1 MRIALA
7 LCLAVFAACQPR
19 SRSSNP
25 SSSVWSD
32 TLRGVVVVEGSEPG
46 IRVFLNGSAGR
57 TELISSSVRFHQ
69 LAGLEVQVVGRSVA
83 RQFDVRAF
91 RVRAA
96 RGHQA
101 LDGTLRI
108 RDGTIYLS
116 LTDGGERPLRE
127 GRGLFEARVGS
138 RIWLVMSVDGGVAE
152 FGILDNGK
160 D

>member
-7 LCLAVFAACQPR
+7 LGVAVFAACQPR
-19 SRSSNP
+19 SRSSNL
-25 SSSVWSD
+25 SSGFGPD
-32 TLRGVVVVEGSEPG
+32 TLRGVVVIEGSEPG
-46 IRVFLNGSAGR
+46 IHVFLDGSTGR
-57 TELISSSVRFHQ
+57 TELISSSVRFYK

-83 RQFDVRAF
+83 RQFDVRDF
-91 RVRAA
+91 RVRGA
-96 RGHQA
+96 RGHPA

-116 LTDGGERPLRE
+116 LTDGGERPLHE
-127 GRGLFEARVGS
+127 GRALFEAHVGS
-138 RIWLVMSVDGGVAE
+138 RIWLVMSDDGGVAE

>member
-7 LCLAVFAACQPR
+7 LSLAVFAACQPR
-19 SRSSNP
+19 SRSSNL
-25 SSSVWSD
+25 SSSVGPDS
-32 TLRGVVVVEGSEPG
+32 LRGVIVVEGSEPG
-46 IRVFLNGSAGR
+46 VRVFLDGSAGR

-69 LAGLEVQVVGRSVA
+69 LAGLEVQVVGKSVA
-83 RQFDVRAF
+83 RQFDVRDF

-96 RGHQA
+96 RGHPA

-116 LTDGGERPLRE
+116 LTDGGERPLHE
-127 GRGLFEARVGS
+127 GRALFEAHIGS
-138 RIWLVMSVDGGVAE
+138 RIWLVMSDDGGVSG
-152 FGILDNGK
+152 FGILDDGK

>member
-1 MRIALA
+1 VRIALA
-7 LCLAVFAACQPR
+7 LCLTVFVACQPR

-96 RGHQA
+96 RGQQA

>member
-7 LCLAVFAACQPR
+7 LSLAVLAACQAR
-19 SRSSNP
+19 SRSSNI
-25 SSSVWSD
+25 SSSVGPDS
-32 TLRGVVVVEGSEPG
+32 LRGVIVVEGSEPG
-46 IRVFLNGSAGR
+46 VRVFLDGSTGR

-69 LAGLEVQVVGRSVA
+69 LVGLEVQVVGRSVA

-116 LTDGGERPLRE
+116 LTDGGERPLHE

-138 RIWLVMSVDGGVAE
+138 RIWLVMSDDGGVAE
-152 FGILDNGK
+152 FGILDDRK